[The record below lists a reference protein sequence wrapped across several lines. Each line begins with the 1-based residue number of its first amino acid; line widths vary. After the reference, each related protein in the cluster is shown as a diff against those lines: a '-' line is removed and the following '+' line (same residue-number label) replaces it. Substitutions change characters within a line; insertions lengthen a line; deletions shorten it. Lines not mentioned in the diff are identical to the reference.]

1 MTQLEYDYM
10 SRMPRLLH
18 QLTEAVEALTE
29 KVAQLTEQVRSITEH
44 LPNDKNNQTQ
54 E

>member
-1 MTQLEYDYM
+1 MTQLECDYM

-44 LPNDKNNQTQ
+44 LPNDKNNQTH